1 MRRCDW
7 NDCLLT
13 CQIILSLIKKLA
25 ETVVFSNL
33 WIAFA
38 ASGLTLNTY
47 LVIGKPIN
55 ELVVLLVFLATFSVY
70 NLQRLI
76 KHYFQKKNYSQRH
89 SWIYK
94 HIKVLTLLVALSST
108 FSLGLFFWLY
118 SILDFISLLPFS
130 AISVLY
136 AVSIFSKKRAL
147 RDFPFIK
154 IFLIAITWAASSV
167 ILPIIELSI
176 TINIQLISLLLFNLL
191 FIIAIAIPFDIR
203 DLKLDNLNTKTI
215 PQVFGVNNS
224 VNFSLTLI
232 IGCFMLAVFSFFTLG
247 QIIPLIISFCLLYLS
262 KKEMPELYYSGIL
275 DGTILL
281 FPLFN
286 FIF

>member
-1 MRRCDW
+1 M
-7 NDCLLT
+7 
-13 CQIILSLIKKLA
+13 SLIKKLA

-47 LVIGKPIN
+47 LVIGRPIN
-55 ELVVLLVFLATFSVY
+55 QLVVLLVFLATFSVY

-76 KHYFQKKNYSQRH
+76 KHYFQKNNYSQRH

-94 HIKVLTLLVALSST
+94 HIKVLTLLVALSSIA
-108 FSLGLFFWLY
+108 SLGLFFGLY
-118 SILDFISLLPFS
+118 SILDFIFLLPFS